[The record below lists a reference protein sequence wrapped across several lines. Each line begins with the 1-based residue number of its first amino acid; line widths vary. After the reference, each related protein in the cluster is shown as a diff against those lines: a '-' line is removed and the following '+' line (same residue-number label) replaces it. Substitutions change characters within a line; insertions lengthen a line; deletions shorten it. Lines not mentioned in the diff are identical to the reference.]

1 VTPLATQFTY
11 EGIIAEVLG
20 IDHGSTEVDPDVIP
34 VPGAEEN
41 GSKKNG
47 RRGAGDER
55 GRGRG
60 RGGSG
65 RGRGAKRTGRGDDGT
80 EEDAYTE
87 EDEDKVRIS
96 LYGSGT
102 LFNV

>member
-34 VPGAEEN
+34 VPGADEN

-65 RGRGAKRTGRGDDGT
+65 RGRGAKGRGDDGT
-80 EEDAYTE
+80 EEDEYTE